1 MNNWLD
7 EVAKLTDSDINKLV
21 LANKNDMSEK
31 RKVTK
36 EEIEAFT
43 KRTGIEVVE
52 VSAKTGNGVENA
64 FKSMIEKLI
73 SQKDK
78 KAKKSSL
85 IITDENRENSK
96 CCK

>member
-7 EVAKLTDSDINKLV
+7 EVAKLTDSDINNLV
-21 LANKNDMSEK
+21 LANKNDMTEK
-31 RKVTK
+31 RTVTK

-85 IITDENRENSK
+85 IITDENNRSGK